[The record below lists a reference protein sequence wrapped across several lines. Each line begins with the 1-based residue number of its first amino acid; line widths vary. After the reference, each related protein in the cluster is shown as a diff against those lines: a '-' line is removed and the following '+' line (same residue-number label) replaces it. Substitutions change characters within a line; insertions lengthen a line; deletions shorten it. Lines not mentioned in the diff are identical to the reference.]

1 MRLALSVMPEANFA
15 AAALPLFDEGCVGAL
30 EWTFD
35 MGWSP
40 AGVPAWLDA
49 LLADFG
55 DMGWLL
61 GHGVGYSL
69 LGATGRQDRWL
80 ERVRWEAE
88 QRHYRWISEHVG
100 FVGAGR
106 FSFSAPLPAAAT
118 GEAVTLGRQRLIALR
133 EAVGCPVGVENLATC
148 LGSDDARDQ
157 GRLLHRLLEPVDGF
171 LVLDVH
177 NLWCQSLNTG
187 IILDELLAALPL
199 HRVRELHVS
208 GGRWSQSRG
217 RRVRRDTHD
226 DLVPNELLTMLPGIV
241 DRCPSAEVV
250 TYERLGQ
257 SLADRS
263 THRSFRDDVRRVA
276 AVVAGLEPGS
286 VDAAGEPAP
295 PVGEPD
301 RPDAPLGPY
310 QADLLETLATTE
322 SGSDAIATLASLQ
335 PAWSATIE
343 RFDPALVEVAA
354 ELTST
359 WGRTPDDHR
368 QPGGSGRHGS
378 GDRDLPAR

>member
-1 MRLALSVMPEANFA
+1 MRLALSVMPEADFA
-15 AAALPLFDEGCVGAL
+15 AAALPLFEEGCVGAV

-35 MGWSP
+35 MGWGP
-40 AGVPAWLDA
+40 AGVPDWLDA

-55 DMGWLL
+55 DTGWLL

-69 LGATGRQDRWL
+69 LGATGRQERWL
-80 ERVRWEAE
+80 ERVRREAE
-88 QRHYRWISEHVG
+88 QRPYRWISEHVG

-106 FSFSAPLPAAAT
+106 FSFSAPLPVPAT
-118 GEAVTLGRQRLIALR
+118 EEAVSLGRQRLVALR
-133 EAVGCPVGVENLATC
+133 EAVRCPVGVENLATC

-187 IILDELLAALPL
+187 VALDDLLAALPL
-199 HRVRELHVS
+199 DRVRELHVS
-208 GGRWSQSRG
+208 GGRWSRSRG
-217 RRVRRDTHD
+217 RSVRRDTHD
-226 DLVPNELLTMLPGIV
+226 DLVPDELLAMLPGIV

-250 TYERLGQ
+250 TYERLGT

-263 THRSFRDDVRRVA
+263 THRPYRNDVRRVA
-276 AVVAGLEPGS
+276 GVVAGLEPGP
-286 VDAAGEPAP
+286 AATAVGSAP
-295 PVGEPD
+295 TAGRPD
-301 RPDAPLGPY
+301 RHDGRIGPY
-310 QADLLETLATTE
+310 QADLLEALASTE
-322 SGSDAIATLASLQ
+322 SGPEAIASLTARQ

-354 ELTST
+354 ELTRT
-359 WGRTPDDHR
+359 WGRVPDE
-368 QPGGSGRHGS
+368 
-378 GDRDLPAR
+378 DR